1 MASTKT
7 NQPTVEQRKSRAY
20 NKAFKRLREAHKADW
35 DTFINEEYE
44 AEGLEYKPRLTP
56 KQRAQKTI
64 EGLLAEYPDLRDE
77 VPF

>member
-1 MASTKT
+1 MASKT
-7 NQPTVEQRKSRAY
+7 DQPTVEQRKSRAY

-35 DTFINEEYE
+35 ETFIGEEYQT
-44 AEGLEYKPRLTP
+44 EGLEYRPRLTP

-64 EGLLAEYPDLRDE
+64 EDLLAEYPELKDE